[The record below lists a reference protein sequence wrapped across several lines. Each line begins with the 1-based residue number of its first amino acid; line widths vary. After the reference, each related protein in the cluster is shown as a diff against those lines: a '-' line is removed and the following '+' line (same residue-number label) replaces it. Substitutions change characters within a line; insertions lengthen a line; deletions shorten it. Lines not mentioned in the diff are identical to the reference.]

1 MRRWIPRSL
10 SGQTLAVLVLTLLV
24 SQLIAITIYW
34 KDRHEAVV
42 STEAHDFAERV
53 VGMADLLHQLPDE
66 WREDIVRE
74 SDGRTF
80 HVTLDPAPDAAGRDL
95 DEDLSGALAAFLAR
109 ELAEFP
115 PDRVLVRFTDVPYIP
130 RGATADSRPGKPAA
144 PVTGRDQE
152 SQVFLHI
159 SLRLDDA
166 RWLNFVGGM
175 PAGQGLW
182 LMPASGYILSVA
194 LGVAAVAMWL
204 VFRVTAPLTAF
215 AHAADRLGRDIQ
227 TEPLP
232 ETGPTEVAQA
242 SQAFNAMQ
250 ERLRRLLENRTQILA
265 ALSHD
270 LKTPVT
276 LLKLRVELMQESED
290 RTRMLHAIG
299 DMEAMIASVLEF
311 TKATLLNEPLCNV
324 DLTALLG
331 SICDDMADTGAAVE
345 LEPADTISYVCRRIG
360 LKRALTN
367 LLDNA
372 VKYGG
377 NARVRLVR
385 RRFAVEIEIDDDGPG
400 IPEDRLEDIF
410 LPFYRLDAS
419 RSEDEGG
426 AGLGLSIAQTIIEG
440 HGGRVRVENRPEGG
454 LRVRISLPA

>member
-1 MRRWIPRSL
+1 MRRWIPSSL

-42 STEAHDFAERV
+42 FTEAHDFADRV

-66 WREDIVRE
+66 WRQDIVRE

-95 DEDLSGALAAFLAR
+95 DEDLSGAIAAFLAR

-115 PDRVLVRFTDVPYIP
+115 PDRVLVRFTDVPFIP
-130 RGATADSRPGKPAA
+130 RGGTADSRPGKPAA
-144 PVTGRDQE
+144 PVTGRDDE

-166 RWLNFVGGM
+166 GWLNFVGGM

-232 ETGPTEVAQA
+232 ETGPIEVAQA

-299 DMEAMIASVLEF
+299 DM
-311 TKATLLNEPLCNV
+311 
-324 DLTALLG
+324 
-331 SICDDMADTGAAVE
+331 
-345 LEPADTISYVCRRIG
+345 
-360 LKRALTN
+360 
-367 LLDNA
+367 
-372 VKYGG
+372 
-377 NARVRLVR
+377 
-385 RRFAVEIEIDDDGPG
+385 
-400 IPEDRLEDIF
+400 
-410 LPFYRLDAS
+410 
-419 RSEDEGG
+419 
-426 AGLGLSIAQTIIEG
+426 
-440 HGGRVRVENRPEGG
+440 
-454 LRVRISLPA
+454 